1 MQFQAVRVLAG
12 LWLALFLASFA
23 VLFLT
28 EPTGDGFTRG
38 LNRLASFMTWQ
49 GIAMAPA
56 VLAALLTYRA
66 AGSGDPH
73 SKRIGYAPLT
83 ISVLLIA
90 LLVAMIAY
98 RVLVAPMFEGSLAP

>member
-1 MQFQAVRVLAG
+1 MQFQAVRALAG
-12 LWLALFLASFA
+12 LWLARFLASFA

-56 VLAALLTYRA
+56 AVAALLTYRA
-66 AGSGDPH
+66 AGRRDPH
-73 SKRIGYAPLT
+73 SKSIGYAPLT
-83 ISVLLIA
+83 ISVLLTA
-90 LLVAMIAY
+90 LLVAIIAY
-98 RVLVAPMFEGSLAP
+98 RVLVAPMFDGSAGP